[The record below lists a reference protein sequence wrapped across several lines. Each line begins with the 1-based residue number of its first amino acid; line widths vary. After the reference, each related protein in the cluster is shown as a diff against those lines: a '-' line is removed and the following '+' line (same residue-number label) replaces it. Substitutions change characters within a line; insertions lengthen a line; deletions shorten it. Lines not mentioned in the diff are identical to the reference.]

1 MKKGIIPSRVV
12 KAYLAGQASQI
23 PKKKESACQGI
34 IPLKKGF
41 AYPAALFILSILLL
55 AAAYFSLT
63 LGFWRQSMRADLAAL
78 QARQMAESAAVYYR
92 EKQPALAR
100 QQGKLKIDLDA
111 LLALEGVEFA
121 FDGAGFR
128 LVAVLNDIYFVGY
141 AGLPAAPRAVYVL
154 YTKDGGK
161 LQPWRE

>member
-1 MKKGIIPSRVV
+1 M
-12 KAYLAGQASQI
+12 
-23 PKKKESACQGI
+23 
-34 IPLKKGF
+34 KKGF

-63 LGFWRQSMRADLAAL
+63 LGFWRQNRRADAAAL
-78 QARQMAESAAVYYR
+78 QARKMAESAAVYYR

-100 QQGKLKIDLDA
+100 QPGKLKIDLDA
-111 LLALEGVEFA
+111 LLALEGLELA

-128 LVAVLNDIYFVGY
+128 LAAVSNDIYFVGY
-141 AGLPAAPRAVYVL
+141 AGQPAMPQAVYVL

-161 LQPWRE
+161 LTPWRE